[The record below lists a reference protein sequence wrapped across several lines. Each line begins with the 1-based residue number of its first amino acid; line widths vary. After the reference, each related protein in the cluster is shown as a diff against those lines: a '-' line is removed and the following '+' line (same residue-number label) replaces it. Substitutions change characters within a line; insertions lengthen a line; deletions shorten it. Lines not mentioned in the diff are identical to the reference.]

1 MQKDD
6 ERSRIDDLFLDTFQ
20 TACSNAQVF
29 Y

>member
-1 MQKDD
+1 MQKDG